1 MRLGQVATV
10 SLALLIAY
18 AQAEDPEPTTTSNLE
33 QMPQVGPPKNSY
45 TKELIGGI
53 GNLFPAT
60 ATATATDAAIAAQTG
75 TATAQKAAGTVAG
88 STTTKSAGMTNAG
101 GLGGVSFLALVA
113 ITVM

>member
-10 SLALLIAY
+10 SLALLIAS
-18 AQAEDPEPTTTSNLE
+18 AQAEDPEATTTSNLE

-60 ATATATDAAIAAQTG
+60 ATASDATIAAQTG
-75 TATAQKAAGTVAG
+75 TATAQKAAGTAAG